1 MISRKRA
8 VEAEIDEDQ
17 AAAAGDE
24 ILLKKTRGASLIS
37 SAAAEGAS
45 AMEEENN
52 QADGME
58 VDVNG
63 CNQAEIDEDL
73 HSRQL
78 AVYGRT
84 TMGRLF
90 ASNVLV
96 SGLQGLGAETG
107 NDLIF
112 SSLMIHGRNAGDA
125 RAGELLERVVLR
137 CLDMGRCET
146 FQNCVSWARL
156 RFEVYFSNR
165 FSSIDPSHLQF
176 VMAASILRA
185 ETFGI
190 YVPDWATNPE
200 KLAEAVDKD
209 DDRN

>member
-1 MISRKRA
+1 MISWKRA

-17 AAAAGDE
+17 PAAAADE

-45 AMEEENN
+45 AMVEENN

-90 ASNVLV
+90 ASN
-96 SGLQGLGAETG
+96 
-107 NDLIF
+107 
-112 SSLMIHGRNAGDA
+112 
-125 RAGELLERVVLR
+125 
-137 CLDMGRCET
+137 
-146 FQNCVSWARL
+146 
-156 RFEVYFSNR
+156 

-200 KLAEAVDKD
+200 KLAEAVDKSFLYKVLAGRHNLED
-209 DDRN
+209 YRNTFASLARLPLFSTAESLPVPPKTIKSRQGLELDSV

>member
-45 AMEEENN
+45 AVEEENN

-107 NDLIF
+107 N
-112 SSLMIHGRNAGDA
+112 
-125 RAGELLERVVLR
+125 
-137 CLDMGRCET
+137 
-146 FQNCVSWARL
+146 
-156 RFEVYFSNR
+156 

-200 KLAEAVDKD
+200 KLAEAVDKVISP
-209 DDRN
+209 